1 MASTE
6 VKDLEMS
13 DGLDDLVLGYPKL
26 AGHIERLP
34 EVGIF
39 RRFGALNARRLYYL
53 QAELVLLEK
62 ELKKL
67 ERLDKESGDKARSQ
81 YSINW
86 YWFKRSERS
95 EDEAA
100 AEQWRLM
107 QRIAI
112 KLNEYSKLLSHYGL
126 QSPARLL

>member
-1 MASTE
+1 MEKKTSITE
-6 VKDLEMS
+6 VKDIEVG

-62 ELKKL
+62 ELKEL
-67 ERLDKESGDKARSQ
+67 ERLDKNSGDKARSR

-86 YWFKRSERS
+86 YWLKRSEHS
-95 EDEAA
+95 GGGVA

-107 QRIAI
+107 QRITL
-112 KLNEYSKLLSHYGL
+112 KLNEYSKPLSL
-126 QSPARLL
+126 QELQL

>member
-1 MASTE
+1 MEKRMTGSE
-6 VKDLEMS
+6 VKDVEMG

-39 RRFGALNARRLYYL
+39 RRFGALNARRLCYL
-53 QAELVLLEK
+53 QAELVQLEK

-67 ERLDKESGDKARSQ
+67 EKSDKESGDKARSQ
-81 YSINW
+81 YSIDW
-86 YWFKRSERS
+86 YWLKRSERS
-95 EDEAA
+95 GDGAA

-107 QRIAI
+107 QRIAL
-112 KLNEYSKLLSHYGL
+112 KLNEYSKPFSW
-126 QSPARLL
+126 